1 MVTAAYHIAAAQAYL
16 AADAV
21 RAEHSDA
28 HFLDAVPMS
37 VVQAALV
44 PFLRKAAMLVR
55 NPCTFF
61 EA

>member
-1 MVTAAYHIAAAQAYL
+1 MVTAAYHIATAQAYL

-28 HFLDAVPMS
+28 HSSDAVPMS

-55 NPCTFF
+55 NYGTFF